1 VPFYCLRI
9 LEEPLLAG
17 VLPADMLYR
26 EPYAIEVIATENAV
40 KFLIDLWH
48 YGEVNYLLALG
59 LEPQAAFVT
68 VEREVTGGNS
78 MKCASTVEFVRSNL
92 CSHTGQSV
100 VDQLLLAQVTG
111 ASLEVGAGLRLLA
124 WVGLV
129 CAVHFI

>member
-1 VPFYCLRI
+1 MPFYCLRI

-26 EPYAIEVIATENAV
+26 KPYAFEVIATENAV
-40 KFLIDLWH
+40 KILFDLWH

-68 VEREVTGGNS
+68 VEREV
-78 MKCASTVEFVRSNL
+78 MVEFHEVRLHSRVREVEPAL
-92 CSHTGQSV
+92 AYWAVV

-111 ASLEVGAGLRLLA
+111 ASREEAAGLLLLA
-124 WVGLV
+124 SAGLL
-129 CAVHFI
+129 